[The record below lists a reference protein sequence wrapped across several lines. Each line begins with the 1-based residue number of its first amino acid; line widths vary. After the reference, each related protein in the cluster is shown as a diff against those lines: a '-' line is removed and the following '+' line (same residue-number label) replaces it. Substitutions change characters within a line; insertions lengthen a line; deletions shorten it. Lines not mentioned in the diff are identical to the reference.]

1 MKLNVA
7 TRVIGGFSVVTLLLI
22 VLGVASLITNDNI
35 KSSTLVLQ
43 DLSLPAL
50 KSSNGLT
57 QNLAL
62 QEKQALVAFHS
73 KQSKELPQVRNQFTT
88 FSKGFLGELD
98 QLNRIIEG
106 NESNL
111 GSQIKTLRS
120 SYQTFTDNSL
130 KMMQAREQSLHTQES
145 LIDDLEALEVAADD
159 TASLLLDLIDLE
171 TSEDTTER
179 EIAATAS
186 NIDNSIS
193 NLITSSYDLVNSKE
207 KSKYETIVKE
217 LDYIISEAQNKLE
230 YVGRHWE
237 GVIDQEI
244 LDNIS
249 TESGKVFAMLNG
261 PQSILKRKG
270 QQLDFSQQAG
280 QLLNTVESNA
290 TAVNQSM
297 GNLNK
302 AIESTSQAV
311 SVKAIDEIDSASYNT
326 LALVLIAI
334 VVAVLV
340 SIAVIRPLKHSLD
353 KVNNAFNILASGNL
367 THKLDDSGHDEFAEL
382 SRNCNRLVDSLR
394 TLIQGILDRSNQLAA
409 AAEETSAITAQ
420 TTAGIQ
426 EQKNQVDQV
435 AAEETSA
442 ITAQTTAGIQEQ
454 KNQVDQVAAAT
465 TQLSSSAMQVS
476 TSADEALNQIRQAD
490 EEAQHMRAIA
500 DENKRTILALADEVA
515 KAGQVINKVHSDS
528 ASIGSILDVIRGIA
542 EQTNLLALNAAIEAA
557 RAGEQGRG
565 FAVVADEVRS
575 LASRTQD
582 STQEIQQ
589 MIQVLQQGTQEA
601 VSVMELGR
609 QQASSCVEKT
619 EQANEALES
628 ISNAVHYAHDS
639 GTHIAN
645 AAQEQ
650 NLVSQQVSEKLEHIA
665 AISEET
671 ATGADQTAQSSHQ
684 VAQLAE
690 ELQASVGEFKV

>member
-22 VLGVASLITNDNI
+22 VLGVASLVTNDNI

-62 QEKQALVAFHS
+62 QEKQLLVAFHS
-73 KQSKELPQVRNQFTT
+73 KQSKELPQVRSQFTSL
-88 FSKGFLGELD
+88 SKGFITELD
-98 QLNRIIEG
+98 QLNRIIQGHED
-106 NESNL
+106 NL
-111 GSQIKTLRS
+111 GGQIKSLRAN
-120 SYQTFTDNSL
+120 YQSFNDNSL
-130 KMMQAREQSLHTQES
+130 KMMQAREQSLQTQES
-145 LIDDLEALEVAADD
+145 LVDNLENLEAAADD

-171 TSEDTTER
+171 TSEDPTER

-186 NIDNSIS
+186 NIDNSFS
-193 NLITSSYDLVNSKE
+193 NLITSSYDLVNAKE
-207 KSKYETIVKE
+207 KSKYETILKE

-230 YVGRHWE
+230 YVSRHWE
-237 GVIDQEI
+237 GVIDQEM
-244 LDNIS
+244 LDNINA
-249 TESGKVFAMLNG
+249 EAGKVFTMLNG
-261 PQSILKRKG
+261 PDSILKRKG
-270 QQLDFSQQAG
+270 QQLDFNLQAS

-297 GNLNK
+297 GSLNK

-311 SVKAIDEIDSASYNT
+311 SVKAIDEIDSASYKT

-340 SIAVIRPLKHSLD
+340 SIAVIRPLKNSLD
-353 KVNNAFNILASGNL
+353 KVNNALNILASGNL

-435 AAEETSA
+435 AT
-442 ITAQTTAGIQEQ
+442 
-454 KNQVDQVAAAT
+454 AT

-619 EQANEALES
+619 EQANVALES

>member
-22 VLGVASLITNDNI
+22 VLGVASLVTNDNI

-62 QEKQALVAFHS
+62 QEKQLLVAFHS
-73 KQSKELPQVRNQFTT
+73 KQSKELPQVRSQFTSL
-88 FSKGFLGELD
+88 SKGFITELD
-98 QLNRIIEG
+98 QLNRIIQGHED
-106 NESNL
+106 NL
-111 GSQIKTLRS
+111 GGQIKSLRAN
-120 SYQTFTDNSL
+120 YQSFNDNSL
-130 KMMQAREQSLHTQES
+130 KMMQAREQSLQTQES
-145 LIDDLEALEVAADD
+145 LVDNLESLEGAADD

-171 TSEDTTER
+171 TSQDPTER

-186 NIDNSIS
+186 NIDNSFS
-193 NLITSSYDLVNSKE
+193 NLITSSYDLVNAKE
-207 KSKYETIVKE
+207 KSKYETILKE

-230 YVGRHWE
+230 YVSRHWE
-237 GVIDQEI
+237 GVIDQEA
-244 LDNIS
+244 LDNIN
-249 TESGKVFAMLNG
+249 TEASKVFTMLNG
-261 PQSILKRKG
+261 PDSILKRKG
-270 QQLDFSQQAG
+270 QQLDFNLQAS

-297 GNLNK
+297 GSLNK

-311 SVKAIDEIDSASYNT
+311 SVKAIDEIDSASYKT

-340 SIAVIRPLKHSLD
+340 SIAVIRPLKNSLD
-353 KVNNAFNILASGNL
+353 KVNNALNILASGNL

-435 AAEETSA
+435 AT
-442 ITAQTTAGIQEQ
+442 
-454 KNQVDQVAAAT
+454 AT

-609 QQASSCVEKT
+609 QQANSCVEKT
-619 EQANEALES
+619 EQANVALES

>member
-22 VLGVASLITNDNI
+22 VLGVASLVTNDSI

-62 QEKQALVAFHS
+62 QEKQLLVAFHS

-88 FSKGFLGELD
+88 FSKGFLSELD
-98 QLNRIIEG
+98 QLNRIIQGHEA
-106 NESNL
+106 NL
-111 GSQIKTLRS
+111 GNQIKTLRS

-145 LIDDLEALEVAADD
+145 LIDDLDNLEVAADD

-171 TSEDTTER
+171 TSEDPTDR

-186 NIDNSIS
+186 NIDNSFS

-207 KSKYETIVKE
+207 KSKYDTILKE

-230 YVGRHWE
+230 YVERHWE

-244 LDNIS
+244 LDNIN
-249 TESGKVFAMLNG
+249 TEAGKVFAMLNG
-261 PQSILKRKG
+261 PQSLLKRKG
-270 QQLDFSQQAG
+270 QQLDFNLQAG
-280 QLLNTVESNA
+280 QLLTRVESDA

-297 GNLNK
+297 ASLNK
-302 AIESTSQAV
+302 AIESTSQEV
-311 SVKAIDEIDSASYNT
+311 SVKAIEKVDSASYQT

-353 KVNNAFNILASGNL
+353 KVNNALNILASGNL

-435 AAEETSA
+435 AT
-442 ITAQTTAGIQEQ
+442 
-454 KNQVDQVAAAT
+454 AT

-500 DENKRTILALADEVA
+500 DENKRTILALADEVS

-609 QQASSCVEKT
+609 QQANSCVEKT

-628 ISNAVHYAHDS
+628 ISNAVHFAHDS

>member
-22 VLGVASLITNDNI
+22 ALGVASLITNENI

-43 DLSLPAL
+43 DLSIPAL
-50 KSSNGLT
+50 ESSNHLT
-57 QNLAL
+57 QSLAL
-62 QEKQALVAFHS
+62 QEKQLLVAFHTNRS
-73 KQSKELPQVRNQFTT
+73 EKMPKVEQNFGEYSQS
-88 FSKGFLGELD
+88 FLNEIGNLQSIINGHQQELD
-98 QLNRIIEG
+98 
-106 NESNL
+106 
-111 GSQIKTLRS
+111 SQISALKS
-120 SYQTFTDNSL
+120 NYQGFKDNSL
-130 KMMQAREQSLHTQES
+130 KMMSAREQSLQTQES
-145 LIDDLEALEVAADD
+145 LLKQLEDLEIAVDD
-159 TASLLLDLIDLE
+159 TASLLIDLIDYE
-171 TSEDTTER
+171 SSEDPTER
-179 EIAATAS
+179 EIAATAG
-186 NIDNSIS
+186 NIDTSFS
-193 NLITSSYDLVNSKE
+193 SLITSSYDLVKTKE
-207 KSKYETIVKE
+207 KSKFDTITKE
-217 LDYIISEAQNKLE
+217 LEYIISDVTNKLE
-230 YVGRHWE
+230 YVSRHWE
-237 GVIDQEI
+237 GVIDQTV
-244 LDNIS
+244 LDDINKEAS
-249 TESGKVFAMLNG
+249 TALDMLNG
-261 PQSILKRKG
+261 VNSIQTRKG
-270 QQLDFSQQAG
+270 KQLNFDISANN
-280 QLLNTVESNA
+280 LLDQVEVNVES
-290 TAVNQSM
+290 VNKSM
-297 GNLNK
+297 NSLNK
-302 AIESTSQAV
+302 QIEVVSQKVSNTAIS
-311 SVKAIDEIDSASYNT
+311 DIDSASYKT
-326 LALVLIAI
+326 MALMLIAI
-334 VVAVLV
+334 IVSIIV
-340 SIAVIRPLKHSLD
+340 SIAVIRPLKRSLD
-353 KVNNAFNILASGNL
+353 SVNNALDILASGNL

-435 AAEETSA
+435 AA
-442 ITAQTTAGIQEQ
+442 
-454 KNQVDQVAAAT
+454 AT
-465 TQLSSSAMQVS
+465 TELSSSAMQVTS
-476 TSADEALNQIRQAD
+476 SADEALSQIKQAD
-490 EEAQHMRAIA
+490 DEAQHMRTIA

-515 KAGQVINKVHSDS
+515 KASQVINKVHSDS

-609 QQASSCVEKT
+609 NQANSCVEKT
-619 EQANEALES
+619 EQANIALES
-628 ISNAVHYAHDS
+628 ISQAVHNAHDS
-639 GTHIAN
+639 GTHIAH

-690 ELQASVGEFKV
+690 ELQASVGEFRV